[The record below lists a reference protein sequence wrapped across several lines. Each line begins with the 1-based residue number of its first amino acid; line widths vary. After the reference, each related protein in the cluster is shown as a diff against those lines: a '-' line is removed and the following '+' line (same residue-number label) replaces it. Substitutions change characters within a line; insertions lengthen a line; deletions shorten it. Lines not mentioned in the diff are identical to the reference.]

1 MIRIENVTPRK
12 RRVSRNFFSALY
24 LVVKHV
30 TPRKRRVSRNENWGL
45 TWASVTAVCPG
56 PVRTAFF
63 KTAEKVHRRA
73 AFKNRFMADP
83 EKVAA
88 KAYRDAMAG
97 RAVSVYGTAMKL
109 LPMRLLVWVQK

>member
-1 MIRIENVTPRK
+1 M
-12 RRVSRNFFSALY
+12 
-24 LVVKHV
+24 
-30 TPRKRRVSRNENWGL
+30 
-45 TWASVTAVCPG
+45 TAVCLG

-109 LPMRLLVWVQK
+109 LRLVAKLLPMRLLVWMQSPRKR

>member
-1 MIRIENVTPRK
+1 M
-12 RRVSRNFFSALY
+12 
-24 LVVKHV
+24 V

-83 EKVAA
+83 KKVAE

>member
-1 MIRIENVTPRK
+1 M
-12 RRVSRNFFSALY
+12 
-24 LVVKHV
+24 
-30 TPRKRRVSRNENWGL
+30 
-45 TWASVTAVCPG
+45 TAVCPG

-88 KAYRDAMAG
+88 KAYRDAMAD
-97 RAVSVYGTAMKL
+97 RAVSVYGTAIKLLRLMTKL
-109 LPMRLLVWVQK
+109 LPMRLLVWMQK

>member
-1 MIRIENVTPRK
+1 MKKFTEKEFHFVM
-12 RRVSRNFFSALY
+12 
-24 LVVKHV
+24 
-30 TPRKRRVSRNENWGL
+30 PRKRRVSRNENWGL

-97 RAVSVYGTAMKL
+97 RAVSVYGTAIKLLRLMTKL
-109 LPMRLLVWVQK
+109 LPMRLLVWMQK